1 MGYALVETVTFVLKQ
16 GLNMISSLPPYDTI
30 LLAMA
35 YVSHRQLKINCFLI
49 IHILFNFLDQSAM
62 RNSHLSGQVYKKFQI
77 KK

>member
-35 YVSHRQLKINCFLI
+35 YYAQTLE
-49 IHILFNFLDQSAM
+49 
-62 RNSHLSGQVYKKFQI
+62 KKTA
-77 KK
+77 KV

>member
-35 YVSHRQLKINCFLI
+35 YVSHRQLTKKL
-49 IHILFNFLDQSAM
+49 LFNYPYLIQ
-62 RNSHLSGQVYKKFQI
+62 LS
-77 KK
+77 